1 MESRLAA
8 KGRALWRFLALEMV
22 PTMVLRHCF
31 PSESYPLT
39 PPLGQLAFLLTP
51 CIAARCH
58 QPSMHG
64 QEGTHKAGCIF
75 YPKVGKL
82 EAQSGFPAALC
93 LPVPLS
99 HPCSIPQSNL
109 FSFTH

>member
-8 KGRALWRFLALEMV
+8 EGQALWRFLALEMV

-31 PSESYPLT
+31 PSEFYPLT
-39 PPLGQLAFLLTP
+39 PLGQLAFLLTP
-51 CIAARCH
+51 CIAVRCH
-58 QPSMHG
+58 QPSMHD
-64 QEGTHKAGCIF
+64 QERKAGCIF
-75 YPKVGKL
+75 HPKVGKL

-93 LPVPLS
+93 LPVTLS